1 MANTT
6 IVGLQWGDEG
16 KGKIVDCLA
25 GECQAV
31 VRFQGGSNA
40 GHTVIVGDKKYVFH
54 LIPSGILYPGPLC
67 IIGNGCVVDIVQC
80 AQEIA
85 GLQASGIDCE
95 NLRISSTAHVVMP
108 YHKALDE
115 AREERR
121 HNRIGTTKRGIG
133 PCYADK
139 ASRVG
144 IRIEDLYWQDR
155 FVHLLK
161 QNLEEKNAILERL
174 KHDTLDYEPI
184 RDAYLEAAEA
194 ISPFVVDTRQLLHE
208 INRDPCR
215 KPEQQNILFEGA
227 QGIMLDI
234 DHGTYPFVTSSNTGA
249 ANAANGTGLPSSAT
263 GKVIGVVKA
272 YTTRVGEGPFPTEI
286 HDKYGEHL
294 QQVGKEFGATTGRSR
309 RCGWLD
315 LCQLRYAIQLSGA
328 TEIALTKLDVLA
340 GLPKIKVAT
349 EYWNQ
354 SGRFRTWVDEQTSR
368 DWIGSDNIHPKYIQ
382 LAGIPETDWK
392 QIREWDQLPKEALNY
407 ISFIEKE
414 LEVVVRYVSVGPER
428 DALLTNPNE
437 YEKS

>member
-1 MANTT
+1 MNTT
-6 IVGLQWGDEG
+6 VVGLQWGDEG

-25 GECQAV
+25 GECQAI

-54 LIPSGILYPGPLC
+54 LIPSGILYPGPLS
-67 IIGNGCVVDIVQC
+67 IIGNGCVIDIIQC
-80 AQEIA
+80 AKEITDLKA
-85 GLQASGIDCE
+85 AGIDCQ

-144 IRIEDLYWQDR
+144 IRIEDLYWQER
-155 FVHLLK
+155 FTHLLK

-194 ISPFVVDTRQLLHE
+194 ISPFVVDTRQLLWDLAQNTVSDGSWPKE
-208 INRDPCR
+208 LLG
-215 KPEQQNILFEGA
+215 KPILFEGA
-227 QGIMLDI
+227 QGIMLDV

-249 ANAANGTGLPSSAT
+249 ANAANGVGLPSSAT

-286 HDKYGEHL
+286 HDKYGDHL
-294 QQVGKEFGATTGRSR
+294 QKVGQEFGATTGRPR

-349 EYWNQ
+349 EYHNQ
-354 SGRFRTWVDEQTSR
+354 NGKFRTW
-368 DWIGSDNIHPKYIQ
+368 DNIHPKYTQ
-382 LAGIPETDWK
+382 LAGIPETDWNQVK
-392 QIREWDQLPKEALNY
+392 EWDQLPKEALSY
-407 ISFIEKE
+407 IEFIEQQ
-414 LEVVVRYVSVGPER
+414 LGVVVRYVSIGPER
-428 DALLTNPNE
+428 AALLVQP
-437 YEKS
+437 